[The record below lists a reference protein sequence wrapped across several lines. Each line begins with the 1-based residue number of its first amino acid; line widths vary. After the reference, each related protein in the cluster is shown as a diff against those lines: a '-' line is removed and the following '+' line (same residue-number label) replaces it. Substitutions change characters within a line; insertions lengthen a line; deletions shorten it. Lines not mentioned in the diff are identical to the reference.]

1 MLSSGQINF
10 YIFKN
15 VGFYGL
21 WRYAFLIKDSDD
33 YVDYTVVINSLRVKT
48 LMLTCLGHDIGV
60 VRQT

>member
-10 YIFKN
+10 YIFN
-15 VGFYGL
+15 CVGYNGL
-21 WRYAFLIKDSDD
+21 GRYVILIKDSDD
-33 YVDYTVVINSLRVKT
+33 YMDCTVVINSLRVKT